1 MSPREESKLFY
12 FVVGKNIKK
21 YREIRNYSLQ
31 TLAEKIGLTKKTI
44 QRYENGE
51 IKVDID
57 RINDIAEALG
67 VGNEK
72 LLEGAYE
79 FLGLNIDDIPTIN
92 LPIVGKISC
101 GSGILAFDEIT
112 GYEPT
117 PKSWLNGGEYFY
129 SRAHGDSM
137 INARIFDGDLV
148 LIRKQPDVEDG
159 EIAAVLINGD
169 VYLKRIYKRD
179 NSIILQSENPAF
191 PPQIVNPSNTECLI
205 IGKLKKVIISI

>member
-79 FLGLNIDDIPTIN
+79 FLGLNMDDIPTIN

-101 GSGILAFDEIT
+101 GSGVLAFDEIT

-191 PPQIVNPSNTECLI
+191 PPQIVNPLNTECLI
-205 IGKLKKVIISI
+205 IGKLKKVIINI